1 MWQGDMSEQRL
12 VHPVFRC
19 LVTHRARSLL
29 KIDIGASSN
38 QNAFSFHTLSS
49 CLLPSMTMTFDLN
62 AIKSNIIPNKAE
74 KYAYGTAGFRT
85 K

>member
-1 MWQGDMSEQRL
+1 
-12 VHPVFRC
+12 
-19 LVTHRARSLL
+19 
-29 KIDIGASSN
+29 
-38 QNAFSFHTLSS
+38 
-49 CLLPSMTMTFDLN
+49 MTMTFDYN